1 MRCSQCGFEAVAGAA
16 FCSRCGTRL
25 FTPRPADRREYALT
39 RILPSWW
46 HFVRGLVMAGV
57 LLVAGFAVFFSGAS
71 GGPASGAVL
80 AGAGLIVLGVT
91 AMTRRATNWS
101 ITSERLIERRGLLT
115 SRRRELELADIRS
128 VEVDRRLMQR
138 ILRLGNVAV
147 ATAASDDAVIR
158 LEDVADP
165 EMVAEIVRQAR
176 AKRLV

>member
-1 MRCSQCGFEAVAGAA
+1 MRCAQCGFEAVAGAA

-39 RILPSWW
+39 RVLPSWW
-46 HFVRGLVMAGV
+46 HFTRSLILATV
-57 LLVAGFAVFFSGAS
+57 LLIVGLAVFFSGAS
-71 GGPASGAVL
+71 GGPASGAIV
-80 AGAGLIVLGVT
+80 AGVGLIVLGMT
-91 AMTRRATNWS
+91 AMTRRATSWS

-128 VEVDRRLMQR
+128 VEVDRRLTQR
-138 ILRLGNVAV
+138 ILHLGNVV
-147 ATAASDDAVIR
+147 VSTAASNDAVIR